1 MIPSTLPP
9 EIRSDPKRSAEAAIY
24 DLLASDPILAG
35 ATVFY
40 SCEWMGLDGDLL
52 RDGEADFV
60 IAHPQIGFIVLEV
73 KGGRVRRSVA
83 DGKWT
88 TKDRNGQVFEIENPV
103 RQAMKSKKVILNAL
117 KKRWPGNAPWLSA
130 RHGVIL
136 PHCSKPA
143 NVAQMG
149 AAAPL
154 EIFAFREDLSNLG
167 ARLLQMMIWKP
178 GGERETLGG
187 LGSAGI
193 VMLEDFYGRDI
204 DFTPRLSSV
213 IHECEAA
220 IEKLTATQ
228 YRYLDFM
235 GTTKRALIQGGA
247 GTGKTVLAA
256 EKARRAARADRRVLM
271 LCFNRPLLVQLR
283 HELAGSAASVATF
296 HEFCARMCLSKGID
310 VDAER
315 LGCGEQH
322 FWSVRLPEL
331 LTDIG
336 LDMPPELYDDLIID
350 EGQDFKS
357 TWVDALSLF
366 LDPEGSLYVFRD
378 DFQNI
383 YSGDNV
389 VAALQAEPLELT
401 ENVRNTQTIFRAGN
415 VFRKGKAQTCLGPD
429 GVPVSWVLC
438 DPDKSLR
445 TVERELGRLLTADDI
460 SPGDIAVLCGCGAEM
475 SITRQAPT
483 LAGRPWRPAD
493 EPAEDCIIVDSIMR
507 FKGLDRPVVI
517 LCEIEAAD
525 AEIAY
530 VGLTRAKSHLI
541 VVGDEAS
548 LDRLGRLVTA
558 NAAAGSATKE
568 PADARN

>member
-1 MIPSTLPP
+1 MPARMIPPMLPP
-9 EIRSDPKRSAEAAIY
+9 EIRSDPKRSGEAAVY
-24 DLLASDPILAG
+24 DLLAQDPILTG

-40 SCEWMGLDGDLL
+40 SCEWVGLDGELL

-60 IAHPQIGFIVLEV
+60 IAHPQIGFLVLEV
-73 KGGRVRRSVA
+73 KGGRVQRRVA

-88 TKDRNGQVFEIENPV
+88 TKNRDDEVFEIENPV
-103 RQAMKSKKVILNAL
+103 RQAMKSKKIILNAL

-136 PHCSKPA
+136 PHCSRPA
-143 NVAQMG
+143 NVAHMG
-149 AAAPL
+149 AATPL
-154 EIFAFREDLSNLG
+154 EIFAFREDLANLG
-167 ARLLQMMIWKP
+167 ARLLQMMVWKP
-178 GGERETLGG
+178 DGERETLGG
-187 LGSAGI
+187 LGPAGI
-193 VMLEDFYGRDI
+193 AMLEDFYGRDI

-213 IHECEAA
+213 IEECEAA
-220 IEKLTATQ
+220 IEKLTETQ
-228 YRYLDFM
+228 YRYLDFL

-283 HELAGSAASVATF
+283 SELEGSTASVATF
-296 HEFCARMCLSKGID
+296 HEFCARMCLEKGID
-310 VDAER
+310 LDAER
-315 LGCGEQH
+315 MACEERH

-336 LDMPPELYDDLIID
+336 LDIPPEQYDDLIID

-357 TWVDALSLF
+357 GWVEALGLF

-383 YSGDNV
+383 YSGDD
-389 VAALQAEPLELT
+389 AAAAVQAEPLELT
-401 ENVRNTQTIFRAGN
+401 ENVRNTQAIFRAGS
-415 VFRKGKAQTCLGPD
+415 VFRQGREQTCLGPE
-429 GVPVSWVLC
+429 GAPVSWVPC
-438 DPDKSLR
+438 TSEKTLR
-445 TVERELGRLLTADDI
+445 TVEKELGRLLTADDI
-460 SPGDIAVLCGCGAEM
+460 APGDIAVLCGCGAEM
-475 SITRQAPT
+475 SVLRKAPT
-483 LAGRPWRPAD
+483 LAGRRWTPAD
-493 EPAEDCIIVDSIMR
+493 EPADDCIIVDSIMR

-517 LCEIEAAD
+517 LCEIEETD

-541 VVGDEAS
+541 VVGDEATV
-548 LDRLGRLVTA
+548 DRLGRVEAAKTA
-558 NAAAGSATKE
+558 LI
-568 PADARN
+568 

>member
-1 MIPSTLPP
+1 MTARMIPSTLPP
-9 EIRSDPKRSAEAAIY
+9 EIRSDPKRSAETTIY
-24 DLLASDPILAG
+24 DLLASDPILTG

-60 IAHPQIGFIVLEV
+60 IAHPQIGFLVLEV

-103 RQAMKSKKVILNAL
+103 RQAMKSKKIILKAL

-167 ARLLQMMIWKP
+167 ARLLQMMVWKL
-178 GGERETLGG
+178 GGERETFGG

-193 VMLEDFYGRDI
+193 AMLEDFYGRDI

-213 IHECEAA
+213 IDECEAA
-220 IEKLTATQ
+220 IEKLTETQ

-235 GTTKRALIQGGA
+235 GATKRALIQGGA

-283 HELAGSAASVATF
+283 RELAGSTASVATF
-296 HEFCARMCLSKGID
+296 HEFCARMCRSKGINL
-310 VDAER
+310 DAER
-315 LGCGEQH
+315 LGCEDRY

-336 LDMPPELYDDLIID
+336 LDIPPEQYDDLIID

-357 TWVDALSLF
+357 AWVEALGLF
-366 LDPEGSLYVFRD
+366 LDPQGSLYVFRD

-383 YSGDNV
+383 YGGDDAA
-389 VAALQAEPLELT
+389 AALQAEPLELT
-401 ENVRNTQTIFRAGN
+401 ENVRNTQAIFRVGG
-415 VFRKGKAQTCLGPD
+415 VFRKGNAQTCLGPE
-429 GVPVSWVLC
+429 GVPVSWVTC
-438 DPDKSLR
+438 DRNRTLR

-475 SITRQAPT
+475 SVTRQLPT
-483 LAGRPWRPAD
+483 LAGRPWKPAD
-493 EPAEDCIIVDSIMR
+493 ELAEDCIVVDSIMR

-517 LCEIEAAD
+517 LCEIEEAD
-525 AEIAY
+525 EEIAY
-530 VGLTRAKSHLI
+530 VGLTRAKSHLV

-548 LDRLGRLVTA
+548 VDRLGRAEAAKETA
-558 NAAAGSATKE
+558 C
-568 PADARN
+568 ARN